1 LLQRATDK
9 TEPLLRAA
17 KNEKDR
23 CVPIGKTGVLRVLH
37 VAETVRGGIATY
49 LNELHPLQR
58 ASFGRG
64 NVHYVVPSDHRDDL
78 SGFEDGEITVFQ
90 REGRNFPSLF
100 RMAFATLR
108 AIRRLQPDVVHIHS
122 TFAGLMI
129 RPVLLLLGRGSL
141 RVVYC
146 PHGWAFSRK
155 TSRLSHQVTKLVE
168 RVFAKITDRIICISG
183 DEFKEGVRAGI
194 SPERL
199 VLAHN
204 GISRERPSLD
214 ATAAIWPSQKTKVLF
229 IGRLDRQKGYDL
241 LIEAA
246 RHLEDA
252 IDVRI
257 IGASVIGKRAPP
269 DVPRNVALLGW
280 MNRNQIEAHLDKAD
294 LVVIPSRWE
303 AFGLVAV
310 EAMRAA
316 KPIIAFR
323 IGALPEIVEDGATGV
338 LCEPTSAAQLIE
350 GFQRALKLDLP
361 AAGQRGYDRF
371 IQLYDIRKTHRVL
384 NQVYV
389 ELGRGDQIGPE
400 QQAELQS
407 DLSKNF

>member
-1 LLQRATDK
+1 
-9 TEPLLRAA
+9 
-17 KNEKDR
+17 
-23 CVPIGKTGVLRVLH
+23 
-37 VAETVRGGIATY
+37 
-49 LNELHPLQR
+49 
-58 ASFGRG
+58 
-64 NVHYVVPSDHRDDL
+64 
-78 SGFEDGEITVFQ
+78 
-90 REGRNFPSLF
+90 
-100 RMAFATLR
+100 
-108 AIRRLQPDVVHIHS
+108 
-122 TFAGLMI
+122 MI

-155 TSRLSHQVTKLVE
+155 TSQLSHQVTKLVE

-204 GISRERPSLD
+204 GISRVRPSLD

-257 IGASVIGKRAPP
+257 IGASVIGKRETP

-303 AFGLVAV
+303 AFGLVAI

-338 LCEPTSAAQLIE
+338 LCEPTSAAQLVE

-371 IQLYDIRKTHRVL
+371 IQLYDITKTHRVL

-389 ELGRGDQIGPE
+389 ELGRGDQIRPE